1 MRPLLWIP
9 LCAIALFVP
18 VAVLAGGAGSGF
30 DSVVGTLETR
40 YHVHATRIP
49 FLGVVSFIA
58 RRATHEGVA
67 NLHVAEF
74 EHFDAEVDGSEL
86 DRLVEDKIGNGWSRV
101 IRETSR
107 KGGEQTLIFMRP
119 EGNRMGLFVVD
130 RDGSEMDVV
139 QLSVDPD
146 HLNDSL
152 GQYQHHHNHE
162 GQEDHEDQDQNV
174 SD

>member
-1 MRPLLWIP
+1 MRRLLWIP
-9 LCAIALFVP
+9 LCAIALIVP
-18 VAVLAGGAGSGF
+18 VVVLASGSGSGF
-30 DSVVGTLETR
+30 NCVVDSLETR

-58 RRATHEGVA
+58 RRASHEGVA

-74 EHFDAEVDGSEL
+74 EHFDAQVNGSEL
-86 DRLVEDKIGNGWSRV
+86 DRLVEDKIGPGWSRV
-101 IRETSR
+101 IRETSKR
-107 KGGEQTLIFMRP
+107 GGEQTLIFMRP
-119 EGNRMGLFVVD
+119 EGNRMGLFVLD

-152 GQYQHHHNHE
+152 GQYEHHHNNDSHE
-162 GQEDHEDQDQNV
+162 EQDV

>member
-9 LCAIALFVP
+9 ICAVALCVP
-18 VAVLAGGAGSGF
+18 VVVLAGGSGSGF
-30 DSVVGTLETR
+30 NSVVDSLETR
-40 YHVHATRIP
+40 YHVHASRIP

-74 EHFDAEVDGSEL
+74 DHFDAPVDGSEL
-86 DRLVEDKIGNGWSRV
+86 DRLVEDKIGPGWSRV
-101 IRETSR
+101 IRETSK
-107 KGGEQTLIFMRP
+107 KGVEQTLIFMRP
-119 EGNRMGLFVVD
+119 EGSRMGLFIVE

-152 GQYQHHHNHE
+152 GQYEHRSHN
-162 GQEDHEDQDQNV
+162 GDHEDQDV